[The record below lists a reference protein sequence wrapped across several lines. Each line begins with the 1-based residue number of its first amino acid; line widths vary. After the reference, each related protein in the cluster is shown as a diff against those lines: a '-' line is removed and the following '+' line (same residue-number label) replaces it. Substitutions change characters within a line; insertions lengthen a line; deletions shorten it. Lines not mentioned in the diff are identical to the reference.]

1 MTTAMLDNNT
11 QPLKY
16 CLYARKSSESDERQA
31 MSIDSQIKE
40 MTDLARREGIEIVKV
55 LKESH
60 SAKDSGKRP
69 VFNQLLQG
77 LRDNEYNGIASWDAS
92 RLSRCAGDLGSLV
105 DLMDTKKL
113 LQIRTF
119 SQTFTDNPNEKFLLM
134 ILCSQA
140 KLENDNR
147 GVNVKR
153 GIRAKCEMGWRPG
166 TAPIGY
172 INRSFSGVKDI
183 VVDQDRGHIITELFD
198 KAAKG
203 WSGRQIKR
211 WLDDINFTN
220 KSGKAVVLSQIYIIL
235 NNPFYYGEFEY
246 PEGGGK
252 IYQGAHQPLVKK
264 ALFEQIQDTR
274 LIPLRAAWGTK
285 NFAFKEIFKCGGCGA
300 SITAEEK
307 FKHLLDGSIN
317 RHVYY
322 RCTRKVDPECSEKFM
337 NEKDLK
343 EQLLS
348 FIAENTEAI
357 EITDELARKAL
368 AHTEVVEAA
377 LQIRGMDYGQL
388 DPMTEYS
395 TYVLMKGSY
404 KEQGAL
410 VEGIKS
416 RFVIRDKT
424 LRVS

>member
-1 MTTAMLDNNT
+1 MLDNDQST
-11 QPLKY
+11 LKY
-16 CLYARKSSESDERQA
+16 CLYARKSSEQDERQA

-40 MTDLARREGIEIVKV
+40 MTDLAQREGIEIVKV

-69 VFNQLLQG
+69 VFNQLIKELG
-77 LRDNEYNGIASWDAS
+77 SGEYDACLVWDAS

-105 DLMDTKKL
+105 DLMDGGKL
-113 LQIRTF
+113 VQIRTF
-119 SQTFTDNPNEKFLLM
+119 SQTFTNNPNEKFLLM

-147 GVNVKR
+147 GINVKR

-166 TAPIGY
+166 NAPVGY

-183 VVDQDRGHIITELFD
+183 VVDTDRGHIITELFQ
-198 KAAKG
+198 KAGEG

-211 WLDDINFTN
+211 WLDEINFTN
-220 KSGKAVVLSQIYIIL
+220 KSGKGVTLSQVYVIL
-235 NNPFYYGEFEY
+235 NNSFYHGEFEY
-246 PEGGGK
+246 PEGSGK
-252 IYQGAHQPLVKK
+252 VYQGAHTPLVPK

-274 LIPLRAAWGTK
+274 LIPLKAAWGTK
-285 NFAFKEIFKCGGCGA
+285 NFAFKEIFKCGSCGA

-348 FIAENTEAI
+348 FIAENTEVI
-357 EITDELARKAL
+357 KITDELARRAL

-377 LQIRGMDYGQL
+377 LQIRGVDFGQL

-404 KEQGAL
+404 KAQGAL

-416 RFVIRDKT
+416 TFVIRDRT
-424 LRVS
+424 LEIQ

>member
-1 MTTAMLDNNT
+1 MVESND
-11 QPLKY
+11 LKY

-40 MTDLARREGIEIVKV
+40 MKALAQREGIEIVKI

-60 SAKDSGKRP
+60 SAKDSGRRP
-69 VFNQLLQG
+69 VFNQLIKEIG
-77 LRDNEYNGIASWDAS
+77 IGEYNSCLVWDAS

-147 GVNVKR
+147 GINVKR

-183 VVDQDRGHIITELFD
+183 VVDPDRGHIITEIFD
-198 KAAKG
+198 RAAKG
-203 WSGRQIKR
+203 TSGRQIKR
-211 WLDDINFTN
+211 WLDDIKFTN
-220 KSGKAVVLSQIYIIL
+220 KSGKAVTLSQVYVIL
-235 NNPFYYGEFEY
+235 NNSFYHGEFEY
-246 PEGGGK
+246 PEGAGK
-252 IYQGAHQPLVKK
+252 VYQGAHQPLVSK

-274 LIPLRAAWGTK
+274 LIPLKAAWGTK
-285 NFAFKEIFKCGGCGA
+285 NFAFKEIFKCGSCGA

-322 RCTRKVDPECSEKFM
+322 RCTRKVDPDCSEKFM

-348 FIAENTEAI
+348 FIAENTEVI
-357 EITDELARKAL
+357 EITDELARRAL

-377 LQIRGMDYGQL
+377 LQIRGVDFGQL

-404 KEQGAL
+404 KAQGAL

-416 RFVIRDKT
+416 TFVIRDRT
-424 LRVS
+424 LEIQ